1 MCWFTNV
8 YTVIRV
14 YLNFWPWHCTCLIF
28 GYASKVVHKFLI
40 IPQVSRVLA
49 GGMLQP
55 GSGYFSLL
63 AVNCSDSCAK
73 YGRYTGHAYLPQDIR
88 FHGITLFR
96 CPQFGLKLVWKSTNW
111 TPFPEC
117 LVTNDK
123 ILFCSS
129 CNRLIKYRTFFLI
142 TKLWNTCGTCRVIK
156 GHNLMIS
163 SEKPVQH
170 YYSEV
175 NLNQHNIH
183 LNKNQKTLYWSPWGW
198 ITERQSSCLWKEYVA
213 ALKSY

>member
-1 MCWFTNV
+1 MLAKLSTSFWS
-8 YTVIRV
+8 YPRSAE
-14 YLNFWPWHCTCLIF
+14 FWPVACYSLVQVTSACWLLTVLIHVQSM
-28 GYASKVVHKFLI
+28 AD
-40 IPQVSRVLA
+40 IP
-49 GGMLQP
+49 
-55 GSGYFSLL
+55 
-63 AVNCSDSCAK
+63 
-73 YGRYTGHAYLPQDIR
+73 GHAYLPQDIR

-183 LNKNQKTLYWSPWGW
+183 LNKKQKTLYWSPWGW
-198 ITERQSSCLWKEYVA
+198 ITERQSSCLWKECVA